1 MGYLCL
7 KQSLC
12 QKARLKVKGSRFKGC
27 RPFTLNLAPVGCFI
41 YCFSE
46 TSIRVGETFM
56 KQAQQISE
64 TLTSWL
70 ARQSLQPLLLK
81 LLSLYDIAG
90 LYIVGRDQQLIY
102 WSQGAEQLSG
112 LKAEDITGKPGW
124 QGYMITEDDDDKKQ
138 SVKIP
143 SADGREI
150 ELSKICR
157 VLYDQ
162 QGAFAGGLGLL
173 LPVTEQAENA
183 VLPKAS
189 SKTAEFEKQGFQGL
203 LSRSP
208 AMQAVFQIIRNAA
221 ETEATVL
228 VRGESGSGKELVAK
242 AIHDLSVR
250 RNAPFLAI
258 NCAALSSSLLDSELF
273 GHVRGAFTGAVKDHS
288 GLFQRAHGGTL
299 FLDEVAELPL
309 ELQAKLLRV
318 IQERNYIPVG
328 GDRSFDVDVRIVAA
342 THRSLREEVKN
353 GRFREDLMYR
363 LRVVPIFIPPLRER
377 REDISLLIWHFIRQ
391 HNAGNFR
398 KIDKIDPQ
406 AMRTLLDYA
415 WPGNIRELH
424 NVVEYAFAVGRG
436 STLRCSELPPE
447 FREARNAEPQTVQ
460 NLPSPSVDEPAAIR
474 QALEQNSGR
483 VSEAARSLGMS
494 RATFWRKRKSYG
506 I

>member
-1 MGYLCL
+1 
-7 KQSLC
+7 
-12 QKARLKVKGSRFKGC
+12 
-27 RPFTLNLAPVGCFI
+27 
-41 YCFSE
+41 
-46 TSIRVGETFM
+46 M
-56 KQAQQISE
+56 KQLSE
-64 TLTSWL
+64 TLSGWL
-70 ARQSLQPLLLK
+70 AQQSLEPLFLTLLD
-81 LLSLYDIAG
+81 LCDVVA
-90 LYIVGRDQQLIY
+90 LYIVDRDQRVIH

-112 LKAEDITGKPGW
+112 LKAADVTGKPCLQEYAIADG
-124 QGYMITEDDDDKKQ
+124 GGHKKQ
-138 SVKIP
+138 LIKLFQ
-143 SADGREI
+143 ADGQKNGLNRMTQ
-150 ELSKICR
+150 
-157 VLYDQ
+157 VLYDRE
-162 QGAFAGGLGLL
+162 GAFAGGLGLL
-173 LPVTEQAENA
+173 LPASELSLNTSI
-183 VLPKAS
+183 PKPAN
-189 SKTAEFEKQGFQGL
+189 EVPELEEPGFQGL

-208 AMQAVFQIIRNAA
+208 AMQAVFQIIQNAA

-242 AIHDLSVR
+242 AIHDLSAR

-273 GHVRGAFTGAVKDHS
+273 GHVRGAFTGAIKDHS

-328 GDRSFDVDVRIVAA
+328 GDRSIDVDVRIVAA
-342 THRSLREEVKN
+342 THRSLREEVKL

-377 REDISLLIWHFIRQ
+377 REDISLLIWHFIKQ
-391 HNAGNFR
+391 HNAANFR
-398 KIDKIDPQ
+398 KIEKIDPQ
-406 AMRTLLDYA
+406 AMRALLDYA

-436 STLRCSELPPE
+436 TTLRCSELPPE
-447 FREARNAEPQTVQ
+447 FREARAVESQPVQ
-460 NLPSPSVDEPAAIR
+460 NSAPLSAAEESAAIR
-474 QALEQNSGR
+474 QALEQNNDR
-483 VSEAARSLGMS
+483 VSLAARSLGMS